1 MEAAA
6 RRACNDER
14 GCMKNALTIDVEDYF
29 QVTAFDGVVKRQDWM
44 VYPSRVENNT
54 RRVLDLLDEF
64 SLSGTF
70 FVLGWV
76 AEHYPSVVQAIA
88 RGGHEVACHGYGHDL
103 IYNLQPQV
111 FRADVRKSKA
121 LLEDLTGVPVL
132 GYRAPSY
139 SITSKSMWALDI
151 LIEEGFA
158 YDSSIFP
165 IVHDNYG
172 IPGSERFPYDIVRP
186 GGTIRE
192 FPLTTLAV
200 NFAGRRIVLPIAGG
214 GYLRLLPAGVVLWGM
229 RSVNTTDKQPV
240 VLYFHPWELDPDQ
253 PRIKARFRSRFRHYL
268 NLDTTE
274 EKLRSLLGELRFDT
288 MARVLG
294 LAGDNGDASGRESGL
309 EAPQP

>member
-1 MEAAA
+1 MQ
-6 RRACNDER
+6 
-14 GCMKNALTIDVEDYF
+14 NALTIDVEDYF
-29 QVTAFDGVVKRQDWM
+29 QVTAFDGVVRRQDWM
-44 VYPSRVENNT
+44 VYPSRVEDNT

-76 AEHYPSVVQAIA
+76 AEHYPGVVQAIVN
-88 RGGHEVACHGYGHDL
+88 GGHEVACHGYGHEL
-103 IYNLQPQV
+103 VYNLQPHA
-111 FRADVRKSKA
+111 FRADVRRCKA
-121 LLEDLTGVPVL
+121 LLEDLTGAPVL

-151 LIEEGFA
+151 LIEEGFS

-186 GGTIRE
+186 CGSIRE
-192 FPLTTLAV
+192 FPLTTLQV
-200 NFAGRRIVLPIAGG
+200 NFAGRKITLPIAGG

-229 RSVNTTDKQPV
+229 RSINSAEKQPA
-240 VLYFHPWELDPDQ
+240 VLYFHPWEMDPDQ
-253 PRIKARFRSRFRHYL
+253 PRIKARLKSRFRHYL

-274 EKLRSLLGELRFDT
+274 EKVRSLLNKLSFDT

-294 LAGDNGDASGRESGL
+294 LDGKNGNDSGCGANVEVS
-309 EAPQP
+309 Q